1 MREYVERRG
10 DDLYVAGTRVSL
22 ASVVHH
28 FRLGASPE
36 TLLQKFPAFVSLG
49 TVYGA
54 IAFYLDN
61 QAMVEAFLA
70 SQQQKWKEFEDSADT
85 PPRGLQSGVE
95 QTRPSG

>member
-10 DDLYVAGTRVSL
+10 DGLYVASTRVSL

-36 TLLQKFPAFVSLG
+36 TLLQKFPALASLG

-54 IAFYLDN
+54 IAFYLDK
-61 QAMVEAFLA
+61 QAMVDAALA
-70 SQQQKWKEFEDSADT
+70 GQQQEWKKFEDSADA
-85 PPRGLQSGVE
+85 PPRGLSTGVQS
-95 QTRPSG
+95 TRPTG

>member
-10 DDLYVAGTRVSL
+10 ETFYVTGTRVSL

-36 TLLQKFPAFVSLG
+36 TLLQKFPALAPLG
-49 TVYGA
+49 TVSGA

-61 QAMVEAFLA
+61 QAMVDASLA
-70 SQQQKWKEFEDSADT
+70 AHEQQWKDFEDRADA
-85 PPRGLQSGVE
+85 PPRAMSRGVE
-95 QTRPSG
+95 HILPSG

>member
-1 MREYVERRG
+1 MREYIERRG
-10 DDLYVAGTRVSL
+10 ESFYVAGTRVSL

-36 TLLQKFPAFVSLG
+36 TLLLKFPALASLG

-61 QAMVEAFLA
+61 QAMVEAFMT
-70 SQQQKWKEFEDSADT
+70 SQEQQWKDFEDSADA
-85 PPRGLQSGVE
+85 PPRGLSRGVE
-95 QTRPSG
+95 HILPSG